1 MNANSRPINYNRS
14 RRLPKNACILCGAK
28 LGNFN
33 PVNSFA
39 VIGQGSG
46 KLEGWICRTGCDN
59 EEGEDGDF
67 GYDDDDLI
75 W

>member
-14 RRLPKNACILCGAK
+14 RRLPKNCCILCGAK

-46 KLEGWICRTGCDN
+46 KLEGWVCRFGC
-59 EEGEDGDF
+59 EDGEML
-67 GYDDDDLI
+67 DDDEWDESI
-75 W
+75 G